1 MTFVNRLLVFFVLFL
16 FPMNGFF
23 IDFGFRILPLY
34 FVIILLCFIFLF
46 KMRFSWTALDVR
58 ESVLLVFFLVAL
70 LGSPFSYSSELSF
83 RFFLGFFLVSCTYF
97 LSRSFLL
104 SNQVLFYRYVNSAF
118 AAFTLLSIIFYLIGL
133 KRMNLLMEHTDFFGV
148 TIEKGIPRM
157 IGLNNDP
164 NICALAMLIMFFYF
178 LYQKGVVAKSLMFIS
193 GIAVVLT
200 LSRGGVVAI
209 LAGLFATFF
218 IANAKSKLK
227 IIAIFSGFAFLTVL
241 VVLSNYDF
249 FSLFIEKRMNGLE
262 SGGGRFEVWGN
273 ALELFYKKPLFGYG
287 IFSFVDLSNNF
298 YGIAKYAHN
307 TYLEVLVETGLVG
320 FFIFLFFICITIVT
334 SYNNSLILP
343 HARFLFPLNVSFFVC
358 IIGLSM
364 YINTIFWF
372 LLLINFLVARRKF

>member
-1 MTFVNRLLVFFVLFL
+1 MSLLNRFLVFLVLFL

-34 FVIILLCFIFLF
+34 FISIVLLFLF
-46 KMRFSWTALDVR
+46 LFRTKLSWVPLDVR

-83 RFFLGFFLVSCTYF
+83 RFVLGLFLVSSTYF
-97 LSRSFLL
+97 LCRSFLL
-104 SNQVLFYRYVNSAF
+104 NNQILFYRYIN
-118 AAFTLLSIIFYLIGL
+118 AAFIAFTSLSILFYLIGL
-133 KRMNLLMEHTDFFGV
+133 KKMNLLMEHSDFFGV

-178 LYQKGVVAKSLMFIS
+178 LYQKGLLAKVLMLFS
-193 GIAVVLT
+193 GAAVILT
-200 LSRGGVVAI
+200 LSRGGFIAI
-209 LAGLFATFF
+209 LAGLFATFI
-218 IANAKSKLK
+218 IAEAKSKFK
-227 IIAIFSGFAFLTVL
+227 IIAFFSGIVFLAVL
-241 VVLSNYDF
+241 VISSNYEF
-249 FSLFIEKRMNGLE
+249 FSLFIEKRINGIE

-287 IFSFVDLSNNF
+287 IFSFVDLSNNV

-320 FFIFLFFICITIVT
+320 FVIFLFFICITIVT
-334 SYNNSLILP
+334 SYKNSLNLP

-372 LLLINFLVARRKF
+372 LLLINFLVARRKL